1 MDSKYR
7 LGLVAS
13 LVLNVILGVWLIVSY
28 QSQGEPSQVVAQAT
42 GLVPAATDT
51 PVIIVVTA
59 TPAEDMSSPTP
70 PPLPPPAT
78 PTPTPEAPADTPVPT
93 VAPTEA
99 PEATATPIPEA
110 TPTPEAPAA
119 SPPPPTAVPGPDWL
133 RYANLFRV
141 EANLPQLTENPTWSE
156 GARLHS
162 IFMVKSDQ
170 LWHREDPGSAWFT
183 QAGSDAGENG
193 NISASD
199 WIGEPETTWA
209 VDYWISAPFHALP
222 FLDPEL
228 HAVGFGEYREEVG
241 TFVVA
246 ATMDIKRGQGDL
258 ADVVYPL
265 HFPRDGGQTWVLKH
279 GLPEFP
285 NPLTSCPGYQ
295 RPVGPPIILQMG
307 PGDRT
312 PAVGTHSFRAGD
324 QELEHCIFDETSFVN
339 PDYQDTGR
347 RLLGERDAIV
357 LMPRRPLEVGQT
369 YTVEIVVDGEPV
381 IWSFTAVSPPQ

>member
-1 MDSKYR
+1 MSNKYR
-7 LGLVAS
+7 LGLAAS
-13 LVLNVILGVWLIVSY
+13 LILNVILVAWLIIAY
-28 QSQGEPSQVVAQAT
+28 RAGDDQGQVIAQVT
-42 GLVPAATDT
+42 DQVPVATDT

-59 TPAEDMSSPTP
+59 TPAEVIATPTP
-70 PPLPPPAT
+70 PPLAPPAT
-78 PTPTPEAPADTPVPT
+78 PTPTPEPPAATPSPT
-93 VAPTEA
+93 IAPTEA
-99 PEATATPIPEA
+99 PQATATPVPEA
-110 TPTPEAPAA
+110 TPTPEAP
-119 SPPPPTAVPGPDWL
+119 PTTPLPPTAVPGPDWL
-133 RYANLFRV
+133 RYANRFRV
-141 EANLPQLTENPTWSE
+141 EANLPQLSENPTWSE

-162 IFMVKSDQ
+162 VFMVKTDQ
-170 LWHREDPGSAWFT
+170 LWHREDPSSSWFT

-209 VDYWISAPFHALP
+209 IDYWVSAPFHALP

-228 HAVGFGEYREEVG
+228 HAVGYGEYREEVG
-241 TFVVA
+241 AFVAA

-258 ADVVYPL
+258 ADVTFPL
-265 HFPRDGGQTWVLKH
+265 PFPRDGGQTWVLKH

-307 PGDRT
+307 SGDGV
-312 PAVGTHSFRAGD
+312 PVVGAHSFRAGD
-324 QELEHCIFDETSFVN
+324 QELEHCLFDETSYVN
-339 PDYQDTGR
+339 PSYQDTGR
-347 RLLGERDAIV
+347 RLLGDRDAIV
-357 LMPRRPLEVGQT
+357 IMPRRPLEVGQT